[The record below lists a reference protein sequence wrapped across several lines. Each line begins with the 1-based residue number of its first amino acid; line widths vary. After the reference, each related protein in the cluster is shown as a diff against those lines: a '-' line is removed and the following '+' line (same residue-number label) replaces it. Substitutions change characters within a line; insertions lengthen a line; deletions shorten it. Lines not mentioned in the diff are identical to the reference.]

1 MKYQKVELSE
11 QQLEDLVR
19 RYVNNIEE
27 GLKYITHQNFT
38 DSGRLDVLMVD
49 SGNSLVVAEL
59 KVVENDSMLMQAI
72 DYYDYL
78 STHIEAIARLY
89 KKYDIDPRQTIRL
102 FLIAPSFSQSLIN
115 RCKWI
120 DVPISLFSYQC
131 LKIENAGGL
140 IPIFMEQSIPSPPE
154 VIETHTLDDRLGYIT
169 DNEARESVYELLKE
183 ISDWEKDRIVIEPI
197 KYAISLKVDG
207 RVFAYICPRR
217 KHFIIETYN
226 EEGKW
231 TGYPVH
237 KEEDL
242 EPAKGRMKVNF
253 DKKSN

>member
-1 MKYQKVELSE
+1 MKYEKVELSE

-49 SGNSLVVAEL
+49 SGNALVVAEL
-59 KVVENDSMLMQAI
+59 KVIESDGMLMQAI

-78 STHIEAIARLY
+78 STHVEAIARLY
-89 KKYDIDPRQTIRL
+89 KEHHIDPRQTIRL

-131 LKIENAGGL
+131 LKIENSGES
-140 IPIFMEQSIPSPPE
+140 IPIFMEQTIPSPPE
-154 VIETHTLDDRLGYIT
+154 VIETHTIDDRLGYIT
-169 DNEARESVYELLKE
+169 DNKASKSVKELIND
-183 ISDWEKDRIVIEPI
+183 ISDWKKDRILIEPI

-217 KHFIIETYN
+217 KHFIIETHN

-231 TGYPVH
+231 TGYPVK

-242 EPAKGRMKVNF
+242 EPVKALMKVNL
-253 DKKSN
+253 DKKAH